1 MADLLKLAARCE
13 AATAS
18 DRSLDYAIYKATDS
32 TARECWPHWDE
43 HQREMICPLFT
54 GSIDVAARLVPT
66 DFAWTLAALSDG
78 KYWASVSSLD
88 DEDGCPVKQH
98 TATAALALCSAAL
111 QARHTIV
118 AVGGPLK

>member
-1 MADLLKLAARCE
+1 MSDLLKLASRCE

-18 DRSLDYAIYKATDS
+18 NRSLDYAIYKATNAS
-32 TARECWPHWDE
+32 ALECWPHWDE

-54 GSIDVAARLVPT
+54 GSIDIAASLVPQ

-78 KYWASVSSLD
+78 KFWASVSSLD
-88 DEDGCPVKQH
+88 DEDGCPVQKH

-111 QARHTIV
+111 QARHTLID
-118 AVGGPLK
+118 VGGARE